1 MKTKIIA
8 LMLTTTFLITLST
21 ALPKAASEDFELTD
35 AYWSTPLT
43 LGGTN
48 ELVVKVRCN
57 IAGAENLQAELTLYN
72 VAGSNLVN
80 TSSYP
85 YGIDK
90 GAVITLRF
98 SYDIPDDATQSFYK
112 ASLHLSYL
120 VNGSPRTETIDFN
133 VGFQGKPQFDV
144 SSSTSTL
151 ARGKTTS
158 VTITVSVQESP
169 ARNVEISVSSL
180 SPLVTVIG
188 GNAERQGIIDIGEE
202 IKLLV
207 NVLVDSA
214 AGDTAT
220 LTVTINY
227 EDFDRQHYT
236 ETLNIGFRVQRGGEP
251 HISASVSPNSVI
263 SGSLTTIWITLRN
276 TGSGTARDVHVEL
289 SSNDPRL
296 TVVSGTSVSL
306 GDISSGASARFAAR
320 LQVDTTASGVASLT
334 LRITFFDQYG
344 DSQLEVINAGL
355 RILKGEKPI
364 IAISSNNLTAPPSK
378 MVKIF
383 LTVTNIGGAQAEDIV
398 LDIVSGQGIFVV
410 NTSRMLI
417 KRLSPKANATV
428 NFDAIFQDV
437 DSAVLNVK
445 ARWTDIYGH
454 EYFDT
459 FNLAIQVKAPQ
470 KPVLDIETKTKIL
483 NPNKVN
489 VIELII
495 KNTGNAAAYNV
506 SLNLASPSPEIGS
519 LIGTSHRKIP
529 ELLPGKNTTITYK
542 VFVQPR
548 VYGALQLPLQISYK
562 DEWDK
567 KYSNLMVL
575 GFEIK
580 GDWEI
585 SVVYVETYPYTI
597 FPGDKLVQLKLTL
610 TNSGDYLAKNIDIR
624 FMGSKDGK
632 IRPTS
637 TEGAHV
643 FLPYLPVGN
652 TAKVVFLAD
661 FSSELRPGNYD
672 LYLNA
677 SGKPVKFTVTVV
689 EKASFNV
696 YNNSPLTFYQGQ
708 KGVKLV
714 LTIENA
720 GHVKADNVRIELYSP
735 FISGMTSTYVGT
747 MDADEKRRLV
757 FEIDVDELAPLGNI
771 PIEVKIM
778 WTQEKRETYQ
788 TLKIHALIKQPRL
801 PLLAYIAIIVFVM
814 SLTVLVL
821 KSHPSA
827 VQLKEKAKQLMSKL
841 RRPKKESS

>member
-8 LMLTTTFLITLST
+8 LMLITTFLITLST
-21 ALPKAASEDFELTD
+21 ALPKATPEDFELTD

-57 IAGAENLQAELTLYN
+57 IAGSENLQAELTLYN
-72 VAGSNLVN
+72 VAGSNLIN

-85 YGIDK
+85 YSIDK

-98 SYDIPDDATQSFYK
+98 SYDIPSDATQSFYK

-202 IKLLV
+202 IKLPV

-296 TVVSGTSVSL
+296 TVISGTSVSL

-398 LDIVSGQGIFVV
+398 LDIVSGQGVFVV
-410 NTSRMLI
+410 NTSRILI
-417 KRLSPKANATV
+417 KRLSSKANTTV
-428 NFDAIFQDV
+428 NFDAVFQDV

-445 ARWTDIYGH
+445 ARWTDMYGH

-489 VIELII
+489 VIELMI

-529 ELLPGKNTTITYK
+529 ELLPGKNITITYK

-548 VYGALQLPLQISYK
+548 VYGALQLPLQTSYK

-585 SVVYVETYPYTI
+585 TVVYVETYPYTI

-610 TNSGDYLAKNIDIR
+610 TNSGDYLAKNIDIW

-632 IRPTS
+632 IRPAS

-652 TAKVVFLAD
+652 TAKVIFLAD

-708 KGVKLV
+708 KGVKIV

-720 GHVKADNVRIELYSP
+720 GHVKVDNVRIELYSP

-747 MDADEKRRLV
+747 MDAGEKRRLV
-757 FEIDVDELAPLGNI
+757 FEIDVDELAPLDDM
-771 PIEVKIM
+771 PIEVKIT

-788 TLKIHALIKQPRL
+788 TLKMHALIKHPRL
-801 PLLAYIAIIVFVM
+801 PLLAYVAIIVFVM

-827 VQLKEKAKQLMSKL
+827 VQLKEKAKQLMGKL

>member
-1 MKTKIIA
+1 MKTKITA
-8 LMLTTTFLITLST
+8 LVLTTIFLITLGT
-21 ALPKAASEDFELTD
+21 ALSKAAPEDFELTD

-48 ELVVKVRCN
+48 ELVVKVKCN

-85 YGIDK
+85 YSIDK

-98 SYDIPDDATQSFYK
+98 SYDIPSDATQSFYK

-220 LTVTINY
+220 LTLTINY
-227 EDFDRQHYT
+227 EDFNRQHYT
-236 ETLNIGFRVQRGGEP
+236 ETLNVGFRVERGGEP

-296 TVVSGTSVSL
+296 TVVSGTSVTL
-306 GDISSGASARFAAR
+306 GDIPSGASARFAAR

-398 LDIVSGQGIFVV
+398 LDIVSGQGVFVV
-410 NTSRMLI
+410 NTSRILI
-417 KRLSPKANATV
+417 KRLSSKANTTV
-428 NFDAIFQDV
+428 NFDAVFQDV

-445 ARWTDIYGH
+445 ARWTDMYGH

-489 VIELII
+489 AIELII

-529 ELLPGKNTTITYK
+529 ELLPGKNMTITYK

-585 SVVYVETYPYTI
+585 TVVYVETYPYTI

-708 KGVKLV
+708 KGVKIV

-747 MDADEKRRLV
+747 MDAGEKRRLV
-757 FEIDVDELAPLGNI
+757 FEIDVDELAPLDDM
-771 PIEVKIM
+771 PIEVKIT

-801 PLLAYIAIIVFVM
+801 PLLAYVAIIVFVI
-814 SLTVLVL
+814 SLTALVL

-827 VQLKEKAKQLMSKL
+827 VQLKEKAKQLMGKL